1 LLKLK
6 NILER
11 LESTDVKKY
20 NKYSNELKGIYD
32 VVLGDNILTLIDL
45 LEIDIKKYKEG
56 ILQNR
61 KIEISEQLILIKQ
74 KYGDKF
80 NESSMYVA
88 EEKKLKITLDKF
100 CIEYKEQEKFRFFI
114 EKANFIKNYYKSL
127 IALLGLTPFIIY
139 FVFNKNIGY
148 IPMPE
153 SGDIFSLLVSLAL
166 AGLSLLFILYLMP
179 ILQLTTAFYIRD
191 IKDIFA
197 VFISSVF
204 LSGLLITLI
213 LRNCSFISEKSE
225 LFFLFFILLILFL
238 YSYIY
243 VSFKK
248 FHF

>member
-1 LLKLK
+1 
-6 NILER
+6 
-11 LESTDVKKY
+11 
-20 NKYSNELKGIYD
+20 
-32 VVLGDNILTLIDL
+32 
-45 LEIDIKKYKEG
+45 
-56 ILQNR
+56 
-61 KIEISEQLILIKQ
+61 
-74 KYGDKF
+74 
-80 NESSMYVA
+80 MYVA

-213 LRNCSFISEKSE
+213 LKNSIFRSIQK
-225 LFFLFFILLILFL
+225 
-238 YSYIY
+238 
-243 VSFKK
+243 
-248 FHF
+248 

>member
-1 LLKLK
+1 MLKLK

-114 EKANFIKNYYKSL
+114 EKANFIR
-127 IALLGLTPFIIY
+127 A
-139 FVFNKNIGY
+139 
-148 IPMPE
+148 
-153 SGDIFSLLVSLAL
+153 
-166 AGLSLLFILYLMP
+166 
-179 ILQLTTAFYIRD
+179 
-191 IKDIFA
+191 
-197 VFISSVF
+197 
-204 LSGLLITLI
+204 
-213 LRNCSFISEKSE
+213 
-225 LFFLFFILLILFL
+225 
-238 YSYIY
+238 
-243 VSFKK
+243 
-248 FHF
+248 